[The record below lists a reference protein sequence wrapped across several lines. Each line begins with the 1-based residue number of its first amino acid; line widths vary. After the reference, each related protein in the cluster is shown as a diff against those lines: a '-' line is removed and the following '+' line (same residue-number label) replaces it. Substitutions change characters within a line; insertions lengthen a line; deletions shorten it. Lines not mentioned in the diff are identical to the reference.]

1 MQSLVHSFGHCGL
14 AVAARDGNHSTARDI
29 RSDPKFYPD
38 GAAKATL
45 AWLFGKVYIELEQ
58 ALGKPKTNQ

>member
-1 MQSLVHSFGHCGL
+1 M
-14 AVAARDGNHSTARDI
+14 AVAARDGNHTTARDI

-45 AWLFGKVYIELEQ
+45 AWLFGKVYVELEQ